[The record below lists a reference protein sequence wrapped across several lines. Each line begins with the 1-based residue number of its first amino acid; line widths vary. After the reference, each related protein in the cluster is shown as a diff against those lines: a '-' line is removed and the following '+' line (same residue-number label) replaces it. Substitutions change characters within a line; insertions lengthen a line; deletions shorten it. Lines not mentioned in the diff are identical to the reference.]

1 MPRLLPA
8 GLLLLS
14 CGLCS
19 AQAPAP
25 VAVAAASA
33 SASAAAEQR
42 LTVQRDTLWNIA
54 GNLSA
59 RYAGVSRAQIMVAL
73 LRANPDAFVQ
83 QNLHRL
89 RVGVSLRL
97 PSVEAVR
104 AEPDQLAQTL
114 VEQHRQAAAA
124 AQPGAALPAL
134 ALSKVEERAVAA
146 PAPAQVPST
155 PVMEAPKPAIATPPA
170 RVQAPD
176 IKEPASLPPQASA
189 VVLDPSPAPDAAQ
202 PGVTSRAVAWLPYG
216 LAGLLVLGVVLLWR
230 QRAVLARVQG
240 DDTGEVV
247 AAPSPTAKVV
257 RPQVVSSA
265 AADMARTMEAA
276 WSAHVM
282 VRRQGDEGSV
292 DALPV
297 SLRRRVVSVEE
308 MRLQLLMARA
318 WIELGRVDSARALL
332 RSMSEQAA
340 VLGLGADVQ
349 ALQSQ
354 IGDADGA
361 RAA

>member
-33 SASAAAEQR
+33 AVEQR

-134 ALSKVEERAVAA
+134 ALSKVEERAAAAPA

-176 IKEPASLPPQASA
+176 IKQPPSLPPQASA
-189 VVLDPSPAPDAAQ
+189 VVLDTSPAPDAAQ

-240 DDTGEVV
+240 DDTGEVA
-247 AAPSPTAKVV
+247 AAPSSTAKVV